1 MKPEQIVL
9 ILAIGF
15 LFLEPPPQ
23 PVVANTTPFV
33 AYENEGMVA
42 VQKNDTKFEQ
52 PTPEKKE
59 CTCKG
64 TGFVLSPDGIQRIKC
79 PCVKCECKRTGQVEE
94 SPKVLEKQILFFTS
108 KTCAPCQR
116 FLREQAP
123 ELISK
128 NWGVNEKEDS
138 LIRVVDVDENP
149 ELFNKYKSQDA
160 VPTFCLLKNGEKVK
174 DLVGY
179 RIAKDITDL
188 WYQN

>member
-1 MKPEQIVL
+1 M
-9 ILAIGF
+9 
-15 LFLEPPPQ
+15 
-23 PVVANTTPFV
+23 
-33 AYENEGMVA
+33 
-42 VQKNDTKFEQ
+42 
-52 PTPEKKE
+52 
-59 CTCKG
+59 
-64 TGFVLSPDGIQRIKC
+64 
-79 PCVKCECKRTGQVEE
+79 
-94 SPKVLEKQILFFTS
+94 EKQILFFTS
-108 KTCAPCQR
+108 KTCGPCQR

-160 VPTFCLLKNGEKVK
+160 VPTFCLVKNGVKVK

-179 RIAKDITDL
+179 RTAKDLTDL